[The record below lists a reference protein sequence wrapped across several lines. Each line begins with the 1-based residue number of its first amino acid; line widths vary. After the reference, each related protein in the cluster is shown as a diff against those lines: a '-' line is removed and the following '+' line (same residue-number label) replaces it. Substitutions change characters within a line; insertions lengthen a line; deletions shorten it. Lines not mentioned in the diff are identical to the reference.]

1 MHIWC
6 KTNPNQTILVS
17 LVMLRLILTKW
28 QRDSFIGI
36 SIYRKYM
43 VGFEG
48 LCTFKIMEP
57 ILGGVQK
64 SSAYKCSNEKG
75 SSWIGSSKEAAFI
88 IKCRNNVLNFQKIS
102 NQTKQAI
109 SMWKINLNI
118 DFAGIKNLLRQNLL
132 SRILLWPEL
141 FKSEMEQ
148 FFEGYLFSS

>member
-1 MHIWC
+1 MLIYLCLEKWQFLVQFMSLSKGRPYIHSFEIEKFREGC
-6 KTNPNQTILVS
+6 KKAVS
-17 LVMLRLILTKW
+17 L
-28 QRDSFIGI
+28 
-36 SIYRKYM
+36 
-43 VGFEG
+43 
-48 LCTFKIMEP
+48 
-57 ILGGVQK
+57 K
-64 SSAYKCSNEKG
+64 SSACKCSNEKG

-118 DFAGIKNLLRQNLL
+118 DFAGIKNLLRQNLW
-132 SRILLWPEL
+132 SQILLRPEL